1 MSLDLSQW
9 TIRIQEGGDGP
20 ALPVLCR
27 RTDFQATHDSE
38 KLADGT
44 VLTFREL
51 TQEEYDSI
59 RFLPKESNGF
69 VPILERDGV
78 CVGCDLR
85 GTDKCGTDEFPCN
98 REEREDR
105 CDVIWKRIPKDKR

>member
-1 MSLDLSQW
+1 MNPIDLSQW

-27 RTDFQATHDSE
+27 RTDYPATHDSE

-51 TQEEYDSI
+51 TLREWRAI
-59 RFLPKESNGF
+59 
-69 VPILERDGV
+69 
-78 CVGCDLR
+78 CDYSV
-85 GTDKCGTDEFPCN
+85 DA
-98 REEREDR
+98 
-105 CDVIWKRIPKDKR
+105 IA